1 MAYIIDLDKSHNDAN
16 NRTAALANFMVAVVV
31 FFVVVVF
38 HTNKLNLK

>member
-16 NRTAALANFMVAVVV
+16 NRTAALANFMVAVV